1 MADFSCASTKRTSHW
16 PAPMSWEALV
26 RFRVPVV
33 VAALAYRLQ
42 RQSGGQSLVADGLRG
57 LRRPLGGPQS
67 LQSHQLRTEQHRARR
82 ALSAG
87 NRSHRQRARRGDGGD
102 PARHRGRQVPPRPAS
117 RPPALGAGQAHPN
130 NPPSAQGGKRA
141 LLGFLLDRPRPGVCL
156 TAKENSGILVPC
168 GELSHTGD
176 TLYCVQSPK
185 RLAIRPN
192 RRPRRRS
199 PPFRL

>member
-67 LQSHQLRTEQHRARR
+67 LQSHQLRTEQHRAGR

-102 PARHRGRQVPPRPAS
+102 PARHRGRQVPPRPRVSNPCARRWPS
-117 RPPALGAGQAHPN
+117 SSEQPAV
-130 NPPSAQGGKRA
+130 S
-141 LLGFLLDRPRPGVCL
+141 
-156 TAKENSGILVPC
+156 
-168 GELSHTGD
+168 
-176 TLYCVQSPK
+176 
-185 RLAIRPN
+185 
-192 RRPRRRS
+192 PRRQAGAPRFLAGS
-199 PPFRL
+199 PSSRRMFNG